1 MSQTRNLGNVSRR
14 GFMGSVAGAG
24 IGTMLASSLKAGTGA
39 NDTINVGFIGMGG
52 RGSHLLDE
60 TLKLA
65 DKKVKPVAV
74 CDVYQVRLKA
84 AQAKAQLADAAA
96 YGDFRKLLAQPDLDA
111 VVIASPDHWHAPM
124 ALEAIK
130 AGKDVYLEKPFTHT
144 YKEAQQVKDAAEK
157 EKRVVQI
164 GVNSCSESLWRDAYK
179 LIEAGKIGKV
189 LLTTAHHSRNSK
201 AGEWNYDIDK
211 AADPNKNLDWPGFLG
226 SAPKTSWSAERFF
239 RWRKYW
245 DYSGGIASDL
255 FFHQLTHLMVA
266 LDGDS
271 PEFPRRVSALGGI
284 YQFWDREVPD
294 TFTVQIDYPSN
305 HTVVLISSMAN
316 DVGIVEAIRGH
327 EGTIF
332 FEGDALKLEYQ
343 KSVVGERA
351 PVAAKNERKG
361 GAMEHLDNFFAC
373 MRDRKKPAC
382 DVDLAYKIQVAVDMM
397 VMSFREGQTA
407 YWNRRKEEISCG
419 SVTSPGK

>member
-1 MSQTRNLGNVSRR
+1 MTRKLEKVSRR
-14 GFMGSVAGAG
+14 GFMGTVAGAG
-24 IGTMLASSLKAGTGA
+24 VGAMVAPSLTAGTGA
-39 NDTINVGFIGMGG
+39 GDTINVGFIGMGG

-84 AQAKAQLADAAA
+84 AQEKAKLPDGAA
-96 YGDFRKLLAQPDLDA
+96 YADFRKLLAQPDLDA
-111 VVIASPDHWHAPM
+111 VVIATPDHWHAPM

-130 AGKDVYLEKPFTHT
+130 AGKDIYLEKPFTHT
-144 YKEAQQVKDAAEK
+144 YKEAQEVKDAAEK
-157 EKRVVQI
+157 DKRVVQI

-201 AGEWNYDIDK
+201 GGEWNYDIDK
-211 AADPNKNLDWPGFLG
+211 AADPNKNLDWTGFLG
-226 SAPKTSWSAERFF
+226 AAPKTSWSPERFF

-294 TFTVQIDYPSN
+294 TFSVQIDYPSN
-305 HTVVLISSMAN
+305 HTVVLMASMAN
-316 DVGIVEAIRGH
+316 DFGIPEAIRGH
-327 EGTIF
+327 EGTIVF
-332 FEGDALKLEYQ
+332 DGDKLALHYQ
-343 KSVVGERA
+343 KSVVGEREA
-351 PVAAKNERKG
+351 VTVENQRKG
-361 GAMEHLDNFFAC
+361 GALEHLENFYAC

-382 DVDLAYKIQVAVDMM
+382 DVELAYKIQVAVDMM
-397 VMSFREGQTA
+397 VMSFREGKTA
-407 YWNRRKEEISCG
+407 YWNRRKEEIG
-419 SVTSPGK
+419 F

>member
-1 MSQTRNLGNVSRR
+1 MSQTRNHGNVSRR

-24 IGTMLASSLKAGTGA
+24 VGAMLASSVKAGTGA
-39 NDTINVGFIGMGG
+39 NDTINVGFIGVGG
-52 RGSHLLDE
+52 RGSHLLEE

-84 AQAKAQLADAAA
+84 AQAKAQLADANA

-111 VVIASPDHWHAPM
+111 VVIATPDHWHAPM

-130 AGKDVYLEKPFTHT
+130 AGKDVYVEKPFTHT

-179 LIEAGKIGKV
+179 LIEGGKIGKV
-189 LLTTAHHSRNSK
+189 LMTTAHHSRNSK

-211 AADPNKNLDWPGFLG
+211 AADPNKNLDWAGFLG
-226 SAPKTSWSAERFF
+226 AAPKTSWSAERFF

-316 DVGIVEAIRGH
+316 DFGI
-327 EGTIF
+327 
-332 FEGDALKLEYQ
+332 
-343 KSVVGERA
+343 
-351 PVAAKNERKG
+351 P
-361 GAMEHLDNFFAC
+361 
-373 MRDRKKPAC
+373 
-382 DVDLAYKIQVAVDMM
+382 
-397 VMSFREGQTA
+397 
-407 YWNRRKEEISCG
+407 
-419 SVTSPGK
+419 